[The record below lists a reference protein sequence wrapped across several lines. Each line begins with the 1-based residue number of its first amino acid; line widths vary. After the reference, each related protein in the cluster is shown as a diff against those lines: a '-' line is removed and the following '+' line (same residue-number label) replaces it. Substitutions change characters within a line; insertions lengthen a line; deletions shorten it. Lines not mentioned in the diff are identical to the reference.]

1 MMTQILLISFGAVL
15 GALSRWQLGVWLN
28 PLISQFAFGTLMANV
43 IGCFLIGIAL
53 GLNLQESSKLLLITG
68 FLGSFTTF
76 SAFSAEIGEKLLQEK
91 WLNAMGIFLLHNIVG
106 IMATVIGVILIKSMT
121 SGRI

>member
-1 MMTQILLISFGAVL
+1 MRS
-15 GALSRWQLGVWLN
+15 SRWQLGVWLN

-43 IGCFLIGIAL
+43 LGCFLIGIAL

>member
-1 MMTQILLISFGAVL
+1 MTQILLISFGAVL

>member
-28 PLISQFAFGTLMANV
+28 PLISQFALGTLMANV

-53 GLNLQESSKLLLITG
+53 GLNLQESSKLLFITG

-106 IMATVIGVILIKSMT
+106 IMATVVGVILIKSMT

>member
-15 GALSRWQLGVWLN
+15 GALSRWQLGIWLN
-28 PLISQFAFGTLMANV
+28 PLISQFAFGTLLANM

-76 SAFSAEIGEKLLQEK
+76 SAFSAEISEKLLQEK
-91 WLNAMGIFLLHNIVG
+91 WLNAIGVFLLHNIVG

>member
-1 MMTQILLISFGAVL
+1 MTQILLISFGAVL

-28 PLISQFAFGTLMANV
+28 PLISQFAFGTLMTNV
-43 IGCFLIGIAL
+43 LGCFLIGIAL

-76 SAFSAEIGEKLLQEK
+76 SAFSAEISEKLLQEK
-91 WLNAMGIFLLHNIVG
+91 WLNAVGIFLLHNIVG
-106 IMATVIGVILIKSMT
+106 IIATVVGVLLIKILT
-121 SGRI
+121 SGKI

>member
-1 MMTQILLISFGAVL
+1 MTQILLISFGAVL

-53 GLNLQESSKLLLITG
+53 GLNLQESSKLLFITG

-91 WLNAMGIFLLHNIVG
+91 WLNAMGIFLLHNVIG
-106 IMATVIGVILIKSMT
+106 IMATVVGVLLIKILT
-121 SGRI
+121 SGKI

>member
-1 MMTQILLISFGAVL
+1 MTQILLISFGAVL

-28 PLISQFAFGTLMANV
+28 PLISQFALGTLLANV
-43 IGCFLIGIAL
+43 LGCFLIGITL

-91 WLNAMGIFLLHNIVG
+91 WLNAVGIFLLHNIVG
-106 IMATVIGVILIKSMT
+106 IIATVVGVLLIKILT
-121 SGRI
+121 SGKI

>member
-1 MMTQILLISFGAVL
+1 MTQILLISFGAVL
-15 GALSRWQLGVWLN
+15 GALSRWQLGIWLN
-28 PLISQFAFGTLMANV
+28 PLISQFAFGTLLANV

-91 WLNAMGIFLLHNIVG
+91 WLNAAGIFLLHNIVG

>member
-28 PLISQFAFGTLMANV
+28 PLISQFAFGTLLANV
-43 IGCFLIGIAL
+43 LGCFLIGIAL

-91 WLNAMGIFLLHNIVG
+91 WLNAIGVFLLHNIVG
-106 IMATVIGVILIKSMT
+106 IMATVVGVILIKSMT

>member
-1 MMTQILLISFGAVL
+1 MTQILLISFGAVL

-28 PLISQFAFGTLMANV
+28 PLISQFAFGTLLANV
-43 IGCFLIGIAL
+43 LGCFLIGIAL

-91 WLNAMGIFLLHNIVG
+91 WLNAVGIFLLHNIVG

>member
-1 MMTQILLISFGAVL
+1 MTQILLISFGAVL

-28 PLISQFAFGTLMANV
+28 PLISQFAFGTLLANV

-53 GLNLQESSKLLLITG
+53 GLNLQESSKLLFITG

-91 WLNAMGIFLLHNIVG
+91 WLNAVGIFLLHNIVG
-106 IMATVIGVILIKSMT
+106 IMATVIGVILIKSIT

>member
-1 MMTQILLISFGAVL
+1 MTQVLLISFGAVL

-91 WLNAMGIFLLHNIVG
+91 WLNAVGIFLLHNIVG
-106 IMATVIGVILIKSMT
+106 IMATMIGVILIKSIT

>member
-1 MMTQILLISFGAVL
+1 MTQILLISFGAVL

-28 PLISQFAFGTLMANV
+28 PLISQFAFGTLLANV
-43 IGCFLIGIAL
+43 LGCFLIGIAL

-91 WLNAMGIFLLHNIVG
+91 WLNAIGVFLLHNIVG
-106 IMATVIGVILIKSMT
+106 IMATVVGVILIKSMT

>member
-1 MMTQILLISFGAVL
+1 MTQILLISFGAVL
-15 GALSRWQLGVWLN
+15 GALSRWQLGIWLN

-43 IGCFLIGIAL
+43 LGCFLIGIAL

-91 WLNAMGIFLLHNIVG
+91 WLNAVGIFLLHNIVG
-106 IMATVIGVILIKSMT
+106 IIATVVGVLLIKILT
-121 SGRI
+121 SGKI

>member
-1 MMTQILLISFGAVL
+1 MTQILLISFGAVL
-15 GALSRWQLGVWLN
+15 GALSRWQLGIWLN

-43 IGCFLIGIAL
+43 LGCFLIGIAL
-53 GLNLQESSKLLLITG
+53 GLNLQESSKLLFITG

-91 WLNAMGIFLLHNIVG
+91 WLNAVGIFLLHNIVG
-106 IMATVIGVILIKSMT
+106 IIATVVGVLLIKILT
-121 SGRI
+121 SGKI

>member
-53 GLNLQESSKLLLITG
+53 GLNLEESSKLLLITG

-91 WLNAMGIFLLHNIVG
+91 WLNAIGVFLLHNIVG

>member
-15 GALSRWQLGVWLN
+15 GALSRWQLGIWLN
-28 PLISQFAFGTLMANV
+28 PLISQFAFGTLLANV
-43 IGCFLIGIAL
+43 LGCFLIGIAL
-53 GLNLQESSKLLLITG
+53 GLNLQESSKLLLIMG

-76 SAFSAEIGEKLLQEK
+76 SAFSAEISEKLLQEK

-106 IMATVIGVILIKSMT
+106 IIATVVGVLLIKIFT
-121 SGRI
+121 SGKI